1 MKFIITALSSLV
13 LVALSS
19 VEAFAPPAA
28 SSKSASVMTTTTTT
42 ALNGEKV
49 PCFGAAPLV
58 GDNKLFLGEP
68 FWNWVTSDWGSE
80 DTGKFLRAAEL
91 KHCRSAMIATVGFAF
106 EKFGITFDKFSPHA
120 YLSVTQNIKFSDL
133 AAMSPVDAIK
143 AVPDIGLCQI
153 FCTIAAIEIYE
164 LTHGDGEIKTNER
177 VAPGWQSGGLTGDLG
192 WNPLKINVT
201 DRRRLVE
208 LQNGRAAMFAISA
221 WVAAETIP
229 GSVPIPLLW

>member
-1 MKFIITALSSLV
+1 MKFAALSSLA
-13 LVALSS
+13 LVASS
-19 VEAFAPPAA
+19 VEAFAPSTTNAA
-28 SSKSASVMTTTTTT
+28 RSSSSALS
-42 ALNGEKV
+42 GEKV
-49 PCFGAAPLV
+49 PCFGAAPLI

-68 FWNWVTSDWGSE
+68 YWDKLTMEFGSE

-91 KHCRSAMIATVGFAF
+91 KHGRSAMLATVGFSF
-106 EKFGITFDKFSPHA
+106 EKFGITFDKFSPHE
-120 YLSVTQNIKFSDL
+120 YLSVTQNVKFADL

-143 AVPDIGLCQI
+143 AVPDVGLAQI
-153 FCTIAAIEIYE
+153 FFAIAAVEIYE
-164 LTHGDGEIKTNER
+164 LTHRDGEIKTGER
-177 VAPGWQSGGLTGDLG
+177 VAPGWQTGGLTGDLG
-192 WNPLKINVT
+192 WNPLKIKVT